1 MIFYKKHAGEN
12 MTLTNFAGL
21 WQTLLDFDFSR
32 LVLTWACFSHQK
44 WRWKDDPTIVGL
56 CIYLSIYRSIY
67 LSILS
72 YSVLFCY
79 ILFYLSILFHSIL
92 SIYLSIYFP
101 ITCNPVSWSMFSQCS
116 KPDPWLEAYNRKNNV
131 WHPIWYHWL
140 FILYLCV
147 YVPIYLSSYLAI

>member
-1 MIFYKKHAGEN
+1 

-67 LSILS
+67 SILFCSVLLYSILS
-72 YSVLFCY
+72 IY
-79 ILFYLSILFHSIL
+79 SILFHSIL
-92 SIYLSIYFP
+92 SIYLSTSLSHVILSVGPCFRSVQNQILGWKHITGRTMYGIQFGTTDFSSSIY
-101 ITCNPVSWSMFSQCS
+101 VSMCLS
-116 KPDPWLEAYNRKNNV
+116 
-131 WHPIWYHWL
+131 
-140 FILYLCV
+140 
-147 YVPIYLSSYLAI
+147 IYLSSYLAI

>member
-1 MIFYKKHAGEN
+1 

-67 LSILS
+67 LFYPI
-72 YSVLFCY
+72 LFCSAIFY
-79 ILFYLSILFHSIL
+79 SIYLFYSILFHSIL
-92 SIYLSIYFP
+92 SIYLSTSLSHVILSVGPCFRSVQNQILGWKHITGRTMYGIQFGTTDFSSSIY
-101 ITCNPVSWSMFSQCS
+101 VSMCLS
-116 KPDPWLEAYNRKNNV
+116 
-131 WHPIWYHWL
+131 
-140 FILYLCV
+140 
-147 YVPIYLSSYLAI
+147 IYLSSYLAI

>member
-1 MIFYKKHAGEN
+1 

-79 ILFYLSILFHSIL
+79 ILFYLSILFYSIPFYLSIYLSTSLSHVILSVGPCFRSVQNQILGWKHITGRTMYGIQFGTTDFSSSIYVSMCL
-92 SIYLSIYFP
+92 SIYLSIY
-101 ITCNPVSWSMFSQCS
+101 
-116 KPDPWLEAYNRKNNV
+116 
-131 WHPIWYHWL
+131 
-140 FILYLCV
+140 
-147 YVPIYLSSYLAI
+147 LAI

>member
-1 MIFYKKHAGEN
+1 

-67 LSILS
+67 LFYPI
-72 YSVLFCY
+72 LFCSAIFY
-79 ILFYLSILFHSIL
+79 SIYLFYSILFHSIL
-92 SIYLSIYFP
+92 SIYLSTSLSHVILSVGPCFRSVQNQILGWKHITGRTMYGIQFGTTDFSSSIY
-101 ITCNPVSWSMFSQCS
+101 VSMCLS
-116 KPDPWLEAYNRKNNV
+116 
-131 WHPIWYHWL
+131 
-140 FILYLCV
+140 
-147 YVPIYLSSYLAI
+147 IYLSIYLAI